1 MEVRKRIEKPK
12 VFDILAVDDDPVS
25 LKVIT
30 ELMESQGHTVHSYLD
45 AEAAI
50 QSLEKNQPDLI
61 LLDIQMPNLD
71 GLQACKRIKESK
83 LYLQQPIIF
92 ITSSKDEIGNAFDV
106 GGTDYIQKPIEP
118 LELFSRVALHHDR
131 KFLNES
137 LHQKQVELAESNRQL
152 EKLNATLQFKVA
164 QRTRDLILANNKLRE
179 EVNERRFLQEKL
191 AFLDRHDFLSRLNNR
206 LATEER
212 LNSIL
217 AESSEDS
224 LGESQDLKYY
234 YLMFDIDQFK
244 VINDVHGHF
253 VGDEFLRWLSDVLVY
268 ISPEDAY
275 ISRLGGDEFSIIFK
289 ASEDTVEREVRDL
302 VDSIC
307 AESFKWDEQQFNLSL
322 SAVVA
327 EVTGF
332 ESGGHLISEI
342 ESACFS
348 IKNQGGSDLHFYN
361 SANDKQKSSR
371 LEMAWV
377 PEINSALSNDK
388 FRLHFQRIYD
398 PYDKDV
404 QKAEVLIRLPYRG
417 GVALPGHFIAIA
429 EKYHLIS
436 DIDLWVFNKTVSF
449 ITDNPDEFEQLSIN
463 VSGETICKPS
473 FLEYVHKLFVSQ
485 KNLAS
490 KLCFEITETSTI
502 SNIESMK
509 AFINTLKPFGCQF
522 ALDDFGTGLAS
533 YAYLKQL
540 EFDYLKIDGMFIKDL
555 GINESDKV
563 MVEAIIK
570 VAHSLD
576 MQVVAEF
583 VESESIS
590 QILQDINIDWLQGY
604 HLHKPEELGL

>member
-1 MEVRKRIEKPK
+1 MEVRKSIDIPK
-12 VFDILAVDDDPVS
+12 CFDILAVDDDPVS
-25 LKVIT
+25 LTVVT
-30 ELMESQGHTVHSYLD
+30 ELMESQGHTVQSFLD
-45 AEAAI
+45 AQAALD
-50 QSLEKNQPDLI
+50 SFESKQPDLI
-61 LLDIQMPNLD
+61 LLDIQMPNIN
-71 GLQACKRIKESK
+71 GIEACKRIKESK
-83 LYLQQPIIF
+83 FYRQQPIIF
-92 ITSSKDEIGNAFDV
+92 ITSSKSEIGNAFDV

-118 LELFSRVALHHDR
+118 LELFSRIALHHDR

-137 LHQKQVELAESNRQL
+137 LLQKTDELAESNRQL

-217 AESSEDS
+217 
-224 LGESQDLKYY
+224 GELLDNTTNSKSY

-253 VGDEFLRWLSDVLVY
+253 VGDEFLRWLSDSLVN
-268 ISPEDAY
+268 IAPEGAF
-275 ISRLGGDEFSIIFK
+275 ISRLGGDEFSIIFQ
-289 ASEDTVEREVRDL
+289 ADEDIVEREVRQL
-302 VDSIC
+302 VKSIS

-327 EVTGF
+327 EVKGF

-342 ESACFS
+342 ESACFA

-361 SANDKQKSSR
+361 SAIDKQKSNR

-388 FRLHFQRIYD
+388 FSLYFQRIYD
-398 PYDKDV
+398 PYDKEV
-404 QKAEVLIRLPYRG
+404 RKAEVLIRLPYRG
-417 GVALPGHFIAIA
+417 GIALPGHFIAIA

-436 DIDLWVFNKTVSF
+436 EIDLWVLNKTVSF
-449 ITDNPDEFEQLSIN
+449 LRENPNEFEQLSIN

-473 FLEYVHKLFVSQ
+473 FLDYVHNLFVSE
-485 KNLAS
+485 KGIAK

-509 AFINTLKPFGCQF
+509 VFINTLKPFGCEF

-540 EFDYLKIDGMFIKDL
+540 SFDYLKVDGMFIKDV
-555 GINESDKV
+555 GVNESDKV

-604 HLHKPEELGL
+604 HLHKPQELIPSE

>member
-1 MEVRKRIEKPK
+1 MDVRQSIDKPQS
-12 VFDILAVDDDPVS
+12 FDILAVDDDPVS
-25 LKVIT
+25 LTVIT
-30 ELMESQGHTVHSYLD
+30 ELMESQGHTVQSFLD
-45 AEAAI
+45 AQAAI
-50 QSLEKNQPDLI
+50 DSFEKQQPDLI
-61 LLDIQMPNLD
+61 LLDIQMPNIN
-71 GLQACKRIKESK
+71 GLEACKRIKESK
-83 LYLQQPIIF
+83 FYNQQPIIF
-92 ITSSKDEIGNAFDV
+92 ITSSKAEIGNAFDV

-118 LELFSRVALHHDR
+118 LELFSRIALHHDR
-131 KFLNES
+131 KFLHES
-137 LHQKQVELAESNRQL
+137 LLLRQHELAESNRQL
-152 EKLNATLQFKVA
+152 EKLNATLHFKVA

-217 AESSEDS
+217 ADS
-224 LGESQDLKYY
+224 IEEQGKQNYY

-253 VGDEFLRWLSDVLVY
+253 VGDEFLRWLSDSLMH
-268 ISPEDAY
+268 ISPEGAF
-275 ISRLGGDEFSIIFK
+275 ISRLGGDEFSIIFQ
-289 ASEDTVEREVRDL
+289 ADEETVEREVKQL
-302 VDSIC
+302 VQDIS

-322 SAVVA
+322 SAVIA

-342 ESACFS
+342 ESACFT
-348 IKNQGGSDLHFYN
+348 IKNQGGSDLRFYN
-361 SANDKQKSSR
+361 STQDKQKSSR

-377 PEINSALSNDK
+377 PEINSALSHNK
-388 FRLHFQRIYD
+388 FTLHFQRIFD
-398 PYDKDV
+398 PYDKTI

-417 GVALPGHFIAIA
+417 GIALPGHFIAIA

-436 DIDLWVFNKTVSF
+436 EIDLWVLNKTVSF
-449 ITDNPDEFEQLSIN
+449 IKDHPEEFEQLSIN
-463 VSGETICKPS
+463 VSGETICKPA
-473 FLEYVHKLFVSQ
+473 FLDYVHKLFVSDAD
-485 KNLAS
+485 LAR

-509 AFINTLKPFGCQF
+509 VFINTLKPFGCQF

-540 EFDYLKIDGMFIKDL
+540 SFDYLKVDGMFIKDL

-590 QILQDINIDWLQGY
+590 EILKDINIDWLQGY
-604 HLHKPEELGL
+604 HLHKPEELNSI